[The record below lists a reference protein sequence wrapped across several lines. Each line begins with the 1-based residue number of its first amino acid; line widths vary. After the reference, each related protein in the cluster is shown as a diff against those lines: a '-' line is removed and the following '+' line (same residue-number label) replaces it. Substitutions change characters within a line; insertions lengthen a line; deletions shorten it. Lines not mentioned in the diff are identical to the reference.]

1 MNKKIIDDFST
12 CRNDVEKLIDEL
24 INETLATFDSYE
36 EAIRAIRQLK
46 YNLTGPIGCLII
58 EESIEKIRSI
68 ALKKATK

>member
-24 INETLATFDSYE
+24 INETLAIFDSYE
-36 EAIRAIRQLK
+36 EAIQAIRQLK
-46 YNLTGPIGCLII
+46 YNLTGPIGFLII
-58 EESIEKIRSI
+58 EESIKKIESI